1 MYKRQAPDTPIQEE
15 ARRADKEM
23 EAARAS
29 LESDP
34 NVKALQDMFGAQLNP
49 DSIELIHRSSDE
61 TQATDKQPSST
72 D

>member
-1 MYKRQAPDTPIQEE
+1 MREE
-15 ARRADKEM
+15 ARRADEKM

-34 NVKALQDMFGAQLNP
+34 NVKALQDMFGAQLNTE
-49 DSIELIHRSSDE
+49 SIELIQGSSGELSDG
-61 TQATDKQPSST
+61 QSPST